1 MEELKQEVNTIQNEL
16 DKLSVEARIKS
27 KTNAAYRMLHILNK
41 GKGKGEVETDWN
53 RKVKDVKS
61 SKREAYLRSAASLAR
76 QPEQRDEEKFPG
88 QGRALLQPHRQH
100 LRLILRCFN
109 IGIKSVIKF

>member
-1 MEELKQEVNTIQNEL
+1 MEELKQEVNTIKNEL

-41 GKGKGEVETDWN
+41 SKGKGEVETDWN

-61 SKREAYLRSAASLAR
+61 SKMEDVFRHTCEVLPLWHVSLSNVMRRNFQAKAEHFFNRIASIYA
-76 QPEQRDEEKFPG
+76 
-88 QGRALLQPHRQH
+88 
-100 LRLILRCFN
+100 
-109 IGIKSVIKF
+109 